1 MARIGMVIV
10 IGAIV
15 ISMTVAMYMYTQ
27 YQTNFI
33 IVKAGEPV
41 VVGPVEYTVT
51 FDGTHKGNN
60 EVIPENTFVKIRINA
75 KNISKEET
83 RISGSQFYLID
94 EKQQKHQSTY
104 GRFSIEDLSDL
115 WLEPNKPVMFTTQ
128 FDIPYDEL
136 KQYNIVIRPS
146 KQQASVDTALICITN
161 C

>member
-1 MARIGMVIV
+1 MVIV

-51 FDGTHKGNN
+51 FDGTRKGNN

-94 EKQQKHQSTY
+94 EKQQKHQ
-104 GRFSIEDLSDL
+104 
-115 WLEPNKPVMFTTQ
+115 
-128 FDIPYDEL
+128 
-136 KQYNIVIRPS
+136 
-146 KQQASVDTALICITN
+146 
-161 C
+161 